1 MLVMGVLTVE
11 SKAKTE
17 GMMDEEEGRKGGRL
31 EEMGGGRN
39 SNASSSISPEDT

>member
-11 SKAKTE
+11 SKAETE

-31 EEMGGGRN
+31 EEMGDGRN
-39 SNASSSISPEDT
+39 SNASSSISPEET